1 MSQYYSTRY
10 TDNTTPTKQ
19 RTSESVLPSSPPLPR
34 LPPLRTNGTITGGN
48 TYSNNNTIPN
58 VSTTDSPQNRGN
70 SRNSWY
76 RRRPPP
82 PPLQIPLQSI
92 PDVIQDVPDVPDVP
106 SLPELSPEV
115 RSRAHVVHT
124 SPEEYGSPFVGEID
138 TDSGNKENKN
148 NNIATP
154 KSHRRSSEIYRSP
167 FIGDTGLD
175 ISVETSQKQTAFPT
189 VRSPSIFANKPLPE
203 LPTQEEYSSET
214 LVDDEELDFFNN
226 FPPQMIFTHH
236 SPLSPSFPSPSPS
249 PSPFMRKTSDST
261 ENYRYY
267 SDTNYIFNS
276 NNASSLGHTSFNSV
290 FGAKPLDAAP
300 NINAPTQ
307 PFNIDFLDENKLYQ
321 CYSVYKLSDIY
332 EWLLKIYFEWY
343 NEFVFGKIEIYQVIQ
358 RLLEFQLPKNFN
370 QETIDSNVDRI
381 VSSLLHQ
388 SALRFNYYYND
399 NNDNGNDNDN
409 DNDMAIVIA
418 GLDIQG
424 ILTELLPCYSCS
436 DTGTYSE
443 SCYTYSCRRL
453 HAINTGVRKQLKVA
467 DIIKKPLGLW
477 TDYWHITAEEL
488 AEINPREVQRQS
500 YIFDLLVLEERSLN
514 MANAAVEIYGKR
526 FKPSLL
532 PDVPEFD
539 KLAFKIFEPMIQ
551 LHREY
556 IIIPIF
562 DKIQTRGKFIDGVG
576 RIYAKWCTEAHDIYI
591 DYSKAMAVVHEIIMW
606 EKKHGTRFAKW
617 LNAVDNSPE
626 ITRTK
631 TYHDVIF
638 FGGYIKSL
646 QNMTVTLNSILKC
659 TEPSMEDYEYLKAV
673 IVDIERL
680 SAEVDTVHGEA
691 IDHQKLVRFANE
703 LILDGKA
710 TSAPYGGNVYSNGK
724 GRGSDDN
731 NNDNGNEHPGSND
744 RLNLG
749 LHDPRRKLF
758 MSGLVEKKRDLWIE
772 PAPVFI
778 ALLDNYFL
786 VTEVVTNNNEKKYRL
801 VERPIPI
808 DYLSLEKKM
817 SHNESK
823 RLSVPRFAAA
833 TSTTATTTG
842 TTTTPTTFV
851 STSNVTSSPERI
863 GRAGLYNAQP
873 SESELSF
880 KIRNTATN
888 ESFTFIT
895 SNLTEKEMWI
905 KSITKSL
912 RYQRGFSGASRGR
925 LLNFKVVTSQFAY
938 LDREAPVNLPV
949 APEGSELD
957 RALKAYQNDNIDNP
971 VVLREPIATAIK
983 VSESIDYEGKRYVLV
998 ATTGGIYIKLA
1009 DKMEKRFFKIMQCS
1023 DVTAMEY
1030 VSKLGLLFVLNGRM
1044 LSYFSVASILSA
1056 YYDPQR
1062 YLVDGYLVGIL
1073 LRDKVGYF
1081 KFANDFGNSKQLI
1094 YERKGKIF
1102 VLTPEFDPLT
1112 RQFKYFKEY
1121 KEYRLPDTSVGLVKI
1136 EVDYIATFKDSI
1148 VVCTSKGTYLY
1159 NEAFNDDGINLP
1171 SFLNDRP
1178 MFEYFNAFHFGG
1190 HPFKSKPEAST
1201 KKNSLSRE
1209 VTAEYVKKDIA
1220 TNKTRPI
1227 ACFKLEY
1234 SAKPTFLMVYDEAVV
1249 RLDRYGQI
1257 PNWKEDILVLDFYC
1271 TGAALYKGFLILV
1284 GDSLIQIYDLTSLDY
1299 PLGRTVPTQIIKAK
1313 KVLLISSGGRNNFVV
1328 SLSHPNIANRQLL
1341 LTCECNELTTG

>member
-1 MSQYYSTRY
+1 MSHYYNTRY

-19 RTSESVLPSSPPLPR
+19 RTAESVLPSSPPLPR
-34 LPPLRTNGTITGGN
+34 LPPLRTNGTVTAGN
-48 TYSNNNTIPN
+48 SYSNNTHNSHSN
-58 VSTTDSPQNRGN
+58 VLLTTNSPQSGGGGGG

-82 PPLQIPLQSI
+82 PPIEIPLQSI
-92 PDVIQDVPDVPDVP
+92 PDIPN
-106 SLPELSPEV
+106 LPELSPEV
-115 RSRAHVVHT
+115 RSRAHVIHS
-124 SPEEYGSPFVGEID
+124 SPEEYGSPFVGEIYM
-138 TDSGNKENKN
+138 DSGNN
-148 NNIATP
+148 NRNN
-154 KSHRRSSEIYRSP
+154 SDNRRSSEIYKSP
-167 FIGDTGLD
+167 FVGDTGLD
-175 ISVETSQKQTAFPT
+175 MDIPVETPKKQTP
-189 VRSPSIFANKPLPE
+189 VPPVKSPSIFANKPLPE
-203 LPTQEEYSSET
+203 LPTQEHSSET

-226 FPPQMIFTHH
+226 FPPQMIFT
-236 SPLSPSFPSPSPS
+236 PPSPSS
-249 PSPFMRKTSDST
+249 PSLRKTSEST

-381 VSSLLHQ
+381 VSSLLYQ
-388 SALRFNYYYND
+388 SALRFNYYYYQTD
-399 NNDNGNDNDN
+399 DDNDN
-409 DNDMAIVIA
+409 DKDDSNNNVDMAIVIA

-453 HAINTGVRKQLKVA
+453 HAINNGMRKQLKVA

-556 IIIPIF
+556 IIVPIF

-591 DYSKAMAVVHEIIMW
+591 DYSKAMAVVHETIMW
-606 EKKHGTRFAKW
+606 EKNHGTRFAKW
-617 LNAVDNSPE
+617 LNTVDNSPE

-646 QNMTVTLNSILKC
+646 QNMIVTLNSILKC

-680 SAEVDTVHGEA
+680 SAEVDTVHGET
-691 IDHQKLVRFANE
+691 IDHQKLVRFANQ
-703 LILDGKA
+703 LVLDGKA
-710 TSAPYGGNVYSNGK
+710 TSNSY
-724 GRGSDDN
+724 
-731 NNDNGNEHPGSND
+731 GSNLYSDGRRKESDNTKGSNIDNDSEYPSGDD
-744 RLNLG
+744 RLSLG
-749 LHDPRRKLF
+749 LLDPRRKLF

-786 VTEVVTNNNEKKYRL
+786 VTEVVTKNNDKKYRL
-801 VERPIPI
+801 IERPIPI

-817 SHNESK
+817 SSHYGSK
-823 RLSVPRFAAA
+823 RLSVPLFTAAA
-833 TSTTATTTG
+833 AVTSTTG
-842 TTTTPTTFV
+842 TTGTTGTPSTHTALVSTPTV
-851 STSNVTSSPERI
+851 PPSPERI
-863 GRAGLYNAQP
+863 GRAG
-873 SESELSF
+873 F
-880 KIRNTATN
+880 
-888 ESFTFIT
+888 
-895 SNLTEKEMWI
+895 
-905 KSITKSL
+905 
-912 RYQRGFSGASRGR
+912 
-925 LLNFKVVTSQFAY
+925 
-938 LDREAPVNLPV
+938 
-949 APEGSELD
+949 
-957 RALKAYQNDNIDNP
+957 
-971 VVLREPIATAIK
+971 
-983 VSESIDYEGKRYVLV
+983 
-998 ATTGGIYIKLA
+998 
-1009 DKMEKRFFKIMQCS
+1009 
-1023 DVTAMEY
+1023 
-1030 VSKLGLLFVLNGRM
+1030 
-1044 LSYFSVASILSA
+1044 
-1056 YYDPQR
+1056 
-1062 YLVDGYLVGIL
+1062 
-1073 LRDKVGYF
+1073 
-1081 KFANDFGNSKQLI
+1081 
-1094 YERKGKIF
+1094 
-1102 VLTPEFDPLT
+1102 
-1112 RQFKYFKEY
+1112 
-1121 KEYRLPDTSVGLVKI
+1121 
-1136 EVDYIATFKDSI
+1136 
-1148 VVCTSKGTYLY
+1148 
-1159 NEAFNDDGINLP
+1159 
-1171 SFLNDRP
+1171 
-1178 MFEYFNAFHFGG
+1178 
-1190 HPFKSKPEAST
+1190 
-1201 KKNSLSRE
+1201 
-1209 VTAEYVKKDIA
+1209 
-1220 TNKTRPI
+1220 
-1227 ACFKLEY
+1227 
-1234 SAKPTFLMVYDEAVV
+1234 
-1249 RLDRYGQI
+1249 
-1257 PNWKEDILVLDFYC
+1257 
-1271 TGAALYKGFLILV
+1271 
-1284 GDSLIQIYDLTSLDY
+1284 
-1299 PLGRTVPTQIIKAK
+1299 
-1313 KVLLISSGGRNNFVV
+1313 
-1328 SLSHPNIANRQLL
+1328 
-1341 LTCECNELTTG
+1341 